1 MAIMHFSKTALKNL
15 VSRPATRKYPKKQRT
30 FFDRTRGAVDIKIDE
45 CIFCSLCARKCPTG
59 ALAVSK
65 PEQSWHIDRLK
76 CIQCSGC
83 VETCPK
89 KCLSM
94 NQSYTTPSQGPSAND
109 YKNA

>member
-1 MAIMHFSKTALKNL
+1 MMRFSKTALKNM
-15 VSRPATRKYPKKQRT
+15 VSRPATLMYPYKKRE
-30 FFDRTRGAVDIKIDE
+30 FFDRTRGAVAIKLED

-59 ALAVSK
+59 ALLVSK
-65 PEQSWHIDRLK
+65 PEQSWRIDRLK

-83 VETCPK
+83 VEACPK

-94 NQSYTTPSQGPSAND
+94 DRSYTAPSQGPSANE